1 MAISYMKGPGKTTI
15 QTAKENTNFSKTTGG
30 TKGSFKKE
38 IFMDK
43 DQLNLMIKWCT
54 RETFR
59 ISSSES
65 SSQRPHKSNKN
76 THYVQKYYTRRYL
89 LRLGTSNGIVS
100 LRWTI
105 KL

>member
-1 MAISYMKGPGKTTI
+1 MAISYMMGRGKTTI

-30 TKGSFKKE
+30 TKENFKKE

-43 DQLNLMIKWCT
+43 DKLNLMTKWCT

-65 SSQRPHKSNKN
+65 FSQRLHKSNKN
-76 THYVQKYYTRRYL
+76 THYAQKYYTRRFL
-89 LRLGTSNGIVS
+89 LRSGTSNGIVS
-100 LRWTI
+100 LRWTT
-105 KL
+105 K